1 MQVKERAKEPDGPRW
16 TCTEMYK
23 YLLAQ
28 HGANVKDVITYL
40 MIHTTLN

>member
-1 MQVKERAKEPDGPRW
+1 MQVIERAKVPDDLRW
-16 TCTEMYK
+16 TRTEMYE

-40 MIHTTLN
+40 TIHTT